1 MIFSKRNNNKRLKM
15 LKLIRFLKGYRL
27 KTVFGPLFKLI
38 EAVFELITPLVVA
51 WVIDTAIPMGQG
63 GDYSGL
69 VTGGLIILGLGVFGL
84 AFSLTAQF
92 FASRA
97 SLGFGT
103 NLRRELYKHVNTF
116 SYAELDKF
124 STTSLITRLTSDV
137 NAAQQAVAMFIRLVL
152 RAPFIVVG
160 AIVMAMIIDVKMS
173 VIFVAA
179 AVVIGICLY
188 IIMSISMPKYKGVQA
203 KLDTV
208 SGLTKENLVGARVVR
223 AFGAEEREKARFN
236 AASETLAGASIR
248 VGALSALLNPLTY
261 ATLNLAVIAVLYFG
275 GIKVDT
281 GALTQ
286 GEIIALVN
294 YMTQILNAMVVF
306 ANLLVIFTKASA
318 SAARINE
325 VFDTKPSIEE
335 GKGATPDYDAPAV
348 ELKNVTF
355 SYTERGN
362 PALENANLTLNK
374 GESLGILGGTGS
386 GKTTLINLITGLYRV
401 KTGEVRVFG
410 NDIKDYTFEELYSF
424 FGVAPQKCVL
434 FSGTVR
440 DNMKWGNEAATDEE
454 INLAIER
461 AQAKEF
467 VDAKKEGLDF
477 VIAQEGK
484 NLSGGQR
491 QRLTIARALVKNPKI
506 LILDDSSSALDFAT
520 DAKLRK
526 SLGKMRE
533 EEKLTTIT
541 VSQRVTGLKY
551 CDEII
556 VLEDGKT
563 VGKGKHDELMESCE
577 TYREIFMS
585 QNKGEETK

>member
-1 MIFSKRNNNKRLKM
+1 M

-27 KTVFGPLFKLI
+27 KTVVGPLFKLI

-51 WVIDTAIPMGQG
+51 WVIDTAIPMGEG

-236 AASETLAGASIR
+236 AASETLAEASVK

-335 GKGATPDYDAPAV
+335 GKGATPDYNAPAV
-348 ELKNVTF
+348 ELINVTF
-355 SYTERGN
+355 SYTESGN

-401 KTGEVRVFG
+401 KTGKVKVFG

-467 VDAKKEGLDF
+467 VEAKKEGLNYM
-477 VIAQEGK
+477 IAQEGK

-563 VGKGKHDELMESCE
+563 VGKGKHDELMSSCE

>member
-1 MIFSKRNNNKRLKM
+1 
-15 LKLIRFLKGYRL
+15 
-27 KTVFGPLFKLI
+27 
-38 EAVFELITPLVVA
+38 
-51 WVIDTAIPMGQG
+51 
-63 GDYSGL
+63 
-69 VTGGLIILGLGVFGL
+69 
-84 AFSLTAQF
+84 
-92 FASRA
+92 
-97 SLGFGT
+97 
-103 NLRRELYKHVNTF
+103 
-116 SYAELDKF
+116 
-124 STTSLITRLTSDV
+124 
-137 NAAQQAVAMFIRLVL
+137 
-152 RAPFIVVG
+152 
-160 AIVMAMIIDVKMS
+160 
-173 VIFVAA
+173 
-179 AVVIGICLY
+179 
-188 IIMSISMPKYKGVQA
+188 MPKYKGVQA

-348 ELKNVTF
+348 ELINVTF
-355 SYTERGN
+355 SYTESGN

-386 GKTTLINLITGLYRV
+386 GKTTLINLITGLYKV

-440 DNMKWGNEAATDEE
+440 DNMKWGNESATDEE

-467 VDAKKEGLDF
+467 VEAKKEGLDF

-563 VGKGKHDELMESCE
+563 VGKGKHDELMSSCE